1 MAPAALSAALSISL
15 EACTNPLES
24 SPKIWLITKH
34 QKYLSQTFIKEFVI
48 REERHHEV
56 TCSEKVGLW
65 NGGEWQEQQQ
75 TEQLTERNR
84 LPAALEFK
92 LTPNYVFRFQCSNN
106 SSFKY
111 SEFVFMSDSSN
122 DYKWRLYP
130 VVFVKSEQ
138 CPILWNL
145 ALIHFSKD
153 AMSMLIVSQITID
166 IQQRKT
172 KGLFFWEGFP
182 RRRKN
187 CMLFLDCL
195 KGQKLFS
202 LC

>member
-1 MAPAALSAALSISL
+1 M
-15 EACTNPLES
+15 
-24 SPKIWLITKH
+24 
-34 QKYLSQTFIKEFVI
+34 
-48 REERHHEV
+48 
-56 TCSEKVGLW
+56 
-65 NGGEWQEQQQ
+65 
-75 TEQLTERNR
+75 TERNR

-166 IQQRKT
+166 IQQCSADVVSDVFGQILLVSWCQIPAGADRGGKIAKMIKQSCFCT
-172 KGLFFWEGFP
+172 FYGEERVLTSGL
-182 RRRKN
+182 
-187 CMLFLDCL
+187 
-195 KGQKLFS
+195 
-202 LC
+202 

>member
-15 EACTNPLES
+15 EACTNPLAS
-24 SPKIWLITKH
+24 SPKIWSLTKH

-166 IQQRKT
+166 IQHGYTLIRTSWILQAT
-172 KGLFFWEGFP
+172 T
-182 RRRKN
+182 
-187 CMLFLDCL
+187 
-195 KGQKLFS
+195 
-202 LC
+202 